1 MPMGYYCQRLPPDAG
16 DCHSCIHPDNAIHS
30 GSTEE
35 DEELARVPSAEDF
48 QLSPFERL
56 YGHPQ
61 KEVGIAFTHVA
72 KGFTDTSKHRLSTLC
87 CTCDAWSSSMRNLIQ
102 QEDQLSKFVSQ

>member
-35 DEELARVPSAEDF
+35 DEELARVPSAEVMIKHWVAMCIQNDMGYE
-48 QLSPFERL
+48 Q
-56 YGHPQ
+56 
-61 KEVGIAFTHVA
+61 VG
-72 KGFTDTSKHRLSTLC
+72 
-87 CTCDAWSSSMRNLIQ
+87 
-102 QEDQLSKFVSQ
+102 